1 MPLTERST
9 ILAFKA
15 GRAFRR
21 EGTNIVEPSA
31 EKGAI
36 IIERGEDEL
45 LHFKWKNRVTEET
58 EEDLILFPTDASF
71 VTVPQATGRVF
82 VLKFSFVGPKALL
95 IGVPQFWM
103 QDASSERDEEFAFH
117 VNRIL
122 QIPGY
127 IPVWIIPE
135 DASETPGAST
145 SAHTSSQATASQP
158 TPEQLSQLR
167 SLVAQMSGGATE
179 ELEPFLADVLTAD
192 NLDPL
197 FTSHPELIQSIF
209 PHLPPELSANP
220 SPEVLSRIVSSPQFR
235 SAVASF
241 DRALRTG
248 LLGGLVRQLGL
259 PEEAG
264 LSVGA
269 FLRAVREQAR
279 GDRPGGENMDTD

>member
-31 EKGAI
+31 DKGAI

-82 VLKFSFVGPKALL
+82 VLKFSSSDQRHF
-95 IGVPQFWM
+95 FWM
-103 QDASSERDEEFAFH
+103 QDASGERDEEFAFH

-135 DASETPGAST
+135 DTSDETPGAST
-145 SAHTSSQATASQP
+145 SDPSSQATASQP
-158 TPEQLSQLR
+158 TPEQLTQLR

-279 GDRPGGENMDTD
+279 SDRPGGENMDTD

>member
-58 EEDLILFPTDASF
+58 EEVFTSHTTSDLILFPTDASF

-82 VLKFSFVGPKALL
+82 VLKFSSSDQRHF
-95 IGVPQFWM
+95 FWM
-103 QDASSERDEEFAFH
+103 QDASGERDEEFAFH

-135 DASETPGAST
+135 DTSDETPGAST
-145 SAHTSSQATASQP
+145 SDPPSQATASQP
-158 TPEQLSQLR
+158 TPEQLS
-167 SLVAQMSGGATE
+167 QMSGGATE

-197 FTSHPELIQSIF
+197 FTSHPELIESIF
-209 PHLPPELSANP
+209 PHLLPELSAIP
-220 SPEVLSRIVSSPQFR
+220 LR
-235 SAVASF
+235 SF

-264 LSVGA
+264 LSVEA
-269 FLRAVREQAR
+269 FLSAVREQAR

>member
-82 VLKFSFVGPKALL
+82 VLKFSSSDQRHF
-95 IGVPQFWM
+95 FWM
-103 QDASSERDEEFAFH
+103 QDASGERDEEFAFH

-135 DASETPGAST
+135 DTSDETPGAST
-145 SAHTSSQATASQP
+145 SDPSSQATASQP
-158 TPEQLSQLR
+158 TPEQLSQVR

-197 FTSHPELIQSIF
+197 FTSYPELIESIF
-209 PHLPPELSANP
+209 PHLPPELSAGP
-220 SPEVLSRIVSSPQFR
+220 SSEVLSRIVSSPQFR

-264 LSVGA
+264 SSVGA
-269 FLRAVREQAR
+269 FLSAVREQAR